1 MDQEKIGRF
10 IAELRKEKSL
20 TQQELADKLN
30 VTDRAISHWE
40 NGRRLPDI
48 SLLKELG
55 EVFNVTI
62 DELISG
68 KRMTAD
74 EQKKLLNES
83 IVEIYTS
90 RRRVENLQILTELL
104 ICAGILITITLT
116 SFISKSLPEKIIT
129 LCVGSFVWTFGII
142 LRVLLRKIYN
152 PFNRK

>member
-104 ICAGILITITLT
+104 IFAGILITITLT
-116 SFISKSLPEKIIT
+116 SFISKSVPEKIIT
-129 LCVGSFVWTFGII
+129 VCIGSFVWTFGII

>member
-30 VTDRAISHWE
+30 VTHRAISHWE

-104 ICAGILITITLT
+104 IFAGILITITLT
-116 SFISKSLPEKIIT
+116 SFISKSVTEKIIT
-129 LCVGSFVWTFGII
+129 VCIGSFVWTFGII

>member
-10 IAELRKEKSL
+10 IAELRKEKNL

-104 ICAGILITITLT
+104 IFAGILITITLT
-116 SFISKSLPEKIIT
+116 SFISKSVLEKIIT
-129 LCVGSFVWTFGII
+129 VCIGSFVWTFGII